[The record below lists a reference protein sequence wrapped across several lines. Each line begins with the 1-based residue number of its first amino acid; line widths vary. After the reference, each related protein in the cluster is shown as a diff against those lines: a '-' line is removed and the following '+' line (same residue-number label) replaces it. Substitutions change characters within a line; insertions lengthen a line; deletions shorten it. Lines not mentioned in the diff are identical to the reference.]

1 MTTIVYAQGNSGEI
15 DVPASEKIAVWS
27 WAPVQIYQLV
37 GYPNHP
43 DSKDLIYTTSA
54 GEQYVSS
61 AFSSA
66 ARVVVEPGA
75 SDAYYEVGAAPVV
88 GEPTTDI
95 TGADATFTI
104 TGLGA
109 AQGGSTT
116 LIGGTSSTSGNAG
129 GAVAIRGGQPGAT
142 GVGGAASVTGA
153 AGGATSGA
161 GGAATVT
168 GGAGTAGNS
177 AGGVATLIGGAGQ
190 GTAAGGVVSV
200 TGGASGAG
208 ATGNGAAVNI
218 TGGAALSTN
227 GSGGQVTIAG
237 GALAG
242 SGAKGGVDITGLQ
255 VKSTSATAITAART
269 LVLADSG
276 AIFTVSQAAA
286 YDIDLPSPTAGAGC
300 RFMFQL
306 VGAAANAVTITVAG
320 SAATFEG
327 TLQNDVTG
335 VVPCTGSTLTFVS
348 GTAALG
354 DNIEVWSTSTT
365 KYFVRAIC
373 SANGG
378 ITIA

>member
-15 DVPASEKIAVWS
+15 DIPANEKIAVWS
-27 WAPVQIYQLV
+27 WSPVQVFQIV

-54 GEQYVSS
+54 GEQYVSA

-66 ARVVVEPGA
+66 ARVVLEPSA
-75 SDAYYEVGAAPVV
+75 SDAYYEVGSAPVV
-88 GEPTTDI
+88 GEPSTDI

-109 AQGGSTT
+109 AQGGYVR
-116 LIGGTSSTSGNAG
+116 IVGGTSSTSGNAG
-129 GAVAIRGGQPGAT
+129 GAAQVLGGQPGAT
-142 GVGGAASVTGA
+142 GVGGAATVTGG
-153 AGGATSGA
+153 AGGATSGTGGA
-161 GGAATVT
+161 ATLTGGAGTNGNAVGGAATVT
-168 GGAGTAGNS
+168 A
-177 AGGVATLIGGAGQ
+177 GAGQ
-190 GTAAGGVVSV
+190 GTGAGGVASLV
-200 TGGASGAG
+200 GGASGAG
-208 ATGNGAAVNI
+208 ATGNGGAIAI

-227 GSGGQVTIAG
+227 GSGGQVSLSG

-255 VKSTSATAITAART
+255 VKSTRATAITGAAT
-269 LVLADSG
+269 LVLADAG
-276 AIFTVSQAAA
+276 AIFTVAQSSA
-286 YDIDLPSPTAGAGC
+286 YDIDLPSPTAGAGL
-300 RFMFQL
+300 RFIFQL
-306 VGAAANAVTITVAG
+306 VSPGANAVTLTVAG
-320 SAATFEG
+320 GAATFEG
-327 TLQNDVTG
+327 TIANDVTG
-335 VVPCTGSTLTFVS
+335 VVPATGSTLTFVS

-354 DNIEVWSTSTT
+354 DNIEVISTSTT